1 MKNIKT
7 SIITLTLLLALIFS
21 MASSVRG
28 EELLPSSQTLVK
40 ISRETLPA
48 VVSINVTKKA
58 EKLVLKQW
66 EKQSPEKKETEPSPE
81 EIPFEYFRKFFGE
94 ELPFILEEKEM
105 EIPAAGSG
113 LIISPEGYILT
124 NHHVIAEAR
133 EDSITVKL
141 NDGRKFSGK
150 DIKVIGYDSLTDLA
164 VLKINATDLKT
175 VPWGDSEQLEI
186 GEWVLAI
193 GNPFEL
199 SGSVTQGI
207 ISAKHRMIYK
217 AVLED
222 LLQTTAVI
230 NPGSSGGPLINLKGE
245 VVGIN
250 TAIATRSGVWQ
261 GVGFAI
267 PSRIA
272 RKVAAEL
279 IQYGQVRQG
288 WMGIVMHD
296 VDEDLAKYYGLSTQT
311 GVLVMDVVANSP
323 AEIAGVKRY
332 DLVLSFNGQELSSP
346 LEMLQKTASRD
357 IGEKV
362 ELKILRLQ
370 NDKKQELTLEIK
382 LGARPQEKELLK
394 LNESKQITKSYDDLG
409 LRVTALPE
417 EGTSGIEII
426 DVKQGSAADKAGLLE
441 GDIIV
446 EINTR
451 KLTSIDDYRQ
461 IIKKPDG
468 DKLLIRYSRSG
479 KEELAILKLK

>member
-7 SIITLTLLLALIFS
+7 SIITLTLLLAVIFS

-296 VDEDLAKYYGLSTQT
+296 VDEDLAKYYGLSTPT

-346 LEMLQKTASRD
+346 LEMLQKTASKD

-370 NDKKQELTLEIK
+370 NDKRQELTLEIK

-426 DVKQGSAADKAGLLE
+426 DIKQGSAADKAGLLE